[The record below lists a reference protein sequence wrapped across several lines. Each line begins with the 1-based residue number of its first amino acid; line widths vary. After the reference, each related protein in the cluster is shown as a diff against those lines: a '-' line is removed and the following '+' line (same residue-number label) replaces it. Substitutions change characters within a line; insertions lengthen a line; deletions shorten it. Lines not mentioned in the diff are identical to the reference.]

1 MRPKLVFT
9 GPTLSQADAQRAAD
23 VICLPPAVQGSIV
36 AAVQHYDPTGI
47 LIVDGGFQTEP
58 AVRHKEILWAISQ
71 GVAVIG
77 AASMGALRAAELHP
91 HMRGVGLVYRW
102 YRRFAFAPDD
112 AVAVLHGPEA
122 VDFAALT
129 DALVDLRRTVR
140 AARRRRLITPDVA
153 VRLEDA
159 ARTLNFRERT
169 LERTLRAGLPGCGD
183 AEREAYL
190 SVLQAAFIRQ
200 KKHDALQAM
209 KLLNESALVTTSL
222 PYFRVTTAFLRDLEE
237 AGLSI

>member
-9 GPTLSQADAQRAAD
+9 GPTLSHLEAQRAAD
-23 VICLPPAVQGSIV
+23 VISLPPAVQGSIV
-36 AAVQHYDPTGI
+36 AAVQHYDPAAI
-47 LIVDGGFQTEP
+47 VIVDGGFQTEP
-58 AVRHKEILWAISQ
+58 AVRHKEILWAINE

-77 AASMGALRAAELHP
+77 AGSMGALRAAELHP
-91 HMRGVGLVYRW
+91 HMRGIGLIYRW
-102 YRRFAFAPDD
+102 YRRYAFAPDD

-140 AARRRRLITPDVA
+140 AARRGLLIANDVA

-159 ARTLNFRERT
+159 ARSLNFRERT
-169 LERTLRAGLPGCGD
+169 LERMVRAGLPARND
-183 AEREAYL
+183 AEIDMCAN
-190 SVLQAAFIRQ
+190 VLKAAFVQQ
-200 KKHDALQAM
+200 KKLDALQAM
-209 KLLNESALVTTSL
+209 KLLNESPLVTTSL
-222 PYFRVTTAFLRDLEE
+222 SHFKVTAAFLRDLEE